1 MGFLDFLFGDGR
13 NQGRGTAVRGT
24 AEAHGREVWASGTT
38 DDGTYWEKGGEGVQ
52 HPTAVRFTSLR
63 AGGSG

>member
-24 AEAHGREVWASGTT
+24 AEAHGREVWASGTM
-38 DDGTYWEKGGEGVQ
+38 DDGTYWEKGGGVQ